1 MNKLDLLEIMVD
13 IFQPSHNTRMELL
26 EQVADEILALHKKH
40 VVDVILP
47 EYDEYRKRHKATMEA
62 RVEVPVSDVNTG
74 TGVEQPTGVFQQA
87 VVNVEFDPLEKH
99 KREVYINKKIDE
111 RRYAI
116 AIEVLDEFNADEPLL
131 DCSDIGEL
139 YNWLESKT

>member
-40 VVDVILP
+40 VVETILP
-47 EYDEYRKRHKATMEA
+47 EYDEYLKRHKATMEA
-62 RVEVPVSDVNTG
+62 HVEVPIHLGSFTEG
-74 TGVEQPTGVFQQA
+74 WKQGVEAT
-87 VVNVEFDPLEKH
+87 
-99 KREVYINKKIDE
+99 
-111 RRYAI
+111 RYAV
-116 AIEVLDEFNADEPLL
+116 AREVLDEFNADEPLL